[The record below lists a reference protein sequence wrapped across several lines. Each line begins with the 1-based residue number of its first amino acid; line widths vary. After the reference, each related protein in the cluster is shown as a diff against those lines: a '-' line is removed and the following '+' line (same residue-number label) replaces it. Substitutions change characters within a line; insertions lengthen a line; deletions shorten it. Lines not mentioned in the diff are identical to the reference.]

1 MYDSF
6 VTICNLLLSLCH
18 FYDRSFRIFSALR
31 KGGIF
36 LVMDEILHV
45 PQHTAVHKPLNSPA
59 APKQQWRERTKW
71 ERFWAAAQAAAR
83 QFHRQG
89 TRVFHRAIT
98 AKAERPVLDPLP
110 FLAVTTAVGVAAVVG
125 TVYMPGYSVSV
136 DGVALGT
143 VQNPQVFERVVD
155 RVETR
160 ASNILGYEYT
170 LDNEISYEPA
180 LIQRDQVSP
189 ISGFETYLLDQIGEV
204 MKTYVLKVDGE
215 IIGTAD
221 DQSQLEALLE
231 EISAPYVTE
240 FTTQTSFLSNVTI
253 SLEYTASDELQD
265 LGQMKEILTANTNGQ
280 THYEVQKGDTFGAI
294 AKANG
299 MTLSELQE
307 LNPGIDIN
315 RLSIGQLL
323 TVRETIPFLSVRTVD
338 HLTYTEAIE
347 CPVEEVE
354 DSSMYEG
361 DTKVLEEG
369 IPGEALIEADVTY
382 VNGKEEER
390 VINSS
395 TTISEPTTKVVAVG
409 TKPRP
414 KTLPTGNLIWPVYG
428 TITSRFGYRSI
439 FGSYSYH
446 SGLDIAT
453 SYGTNI
459 KAADGGTVTWAGY
472 KGSYGYLVI
481 IDHGDTETYYGH
493 CSKLLVS
500 AGDKVYQGQTIA
512 KVGSTGRSTG
522 NHCHFEVRIN
532 GTAVNPTA
540 YLP

>member
-1 MYDSF
+1 
-6 VTICNLLLSLCH
+6 
-18 FYDRSFRIFSALR
+18 
-31 KGGIF
+31 
-36 LVMDEILHV
+36 MDEILHA
-45 PQHTAVHKPLNSPA
+45 PQSHTGAHKPLT
-59 APKQQWRERTKW
+59 APDVHAEQRPGEQSKW
-71 ERFWAAAQAAAR
+71 ERFFAAAQATAR
-83 QFHRQG
+83 QLHRQG
-89 TRVFHRAIT
+89 TRVFHRVMSAQ
-98 AKAERPVLDPLP
+98 AERPALDPLP
-110 FLAVTTAVGVAAVVG
+110 FLAITTAIGVAAVVG
-125 TVYMPGYSVSV
+125 TVYTPGYSVSV

-170 LDNEISYEPA
+170 FDGDVSYDRA

-204 MKTYVLKVDGE
+204 MKTYVLKVNGE
-215 IIGTAD
+215 IVGTSD
-221 DQSQLEALLE
+221 DRTQLESLLE

-240 FTTQTSFLSNVTI
+240 YTTETSFLSDVTVG
-253 SLEYTASDELQD
+253 LEYTSSDALQD
-265 LGQMKEILTANTNGQ
+265 VGQMKEILTANTNGQ

-307 LNPGIDIN
+307 LNPDININ

-354 DSSMYEG
+354 DSSMYQG
-361 DTKVLEEG
+361 DTKVLEAG
-369 IPGEALIEADVTY
+369 VPGEALVEADVTY

-395 TTISEPTTKVVAVG
+395 TTLSEPTTKIVAVG

-414 KTLPTGNLIWPVYG
+414 KTLPTGNLIWPVSG
-428 TITSRFGYRSI
+428 RITSRFGYRSI

-453 SYGTNI
+453 AYGTKI
-459 KAADGGTVTWAGY
+459 KAADGGTVTFAGY

-481 IDHGDTETYYGH
+481 IDHGGTKTYYGH

-522 NHCHFEVRIN
+522 NHCHFEVRVN